1 LEIYKFYSNGSADE
15 KIESSEK
22 RILFCGRISPYKGI
36 EYLVEGYK
44 IAREKI
50 KDLKLTIAGKGNFYF
65 DTKDIINDSSV
76 EIINR
81 YIPNE
86 ELTQLIKKSLVI
98 VCPYTDATQSGVIM
112 TAFAFNKPVI
122 ASEVGGMIEVVSSG
136 KNGELVPSK
145 NPQAIADAIIKVINE
160 IKKYGNNFQNI
171 SPDDKLSWQKIAQQ
185 TVDVYTKAIIKQ
197 KR

>member
-1 LEIYKFYSNGSADE
+1 
-15 KIESSEK
+15 
-22 RILFCGRISPYKGI
+22 
-36 EYLVEGYK
+36 
-44 IAREKI
+44 
-50 KDLKLTIAGKGNFYF
+50 
-65 DTKDIINDSSV
+65 
-76 EIINR
+76 
-81 YIPNE
+81 
-86 ELTQLIKKSLVI
+86 
-98 VCPYTDATQSGVIM
+98 M

-122 ASEVGGMIEVVSSG
+122 ASEVGGMIEVVSPG